1 MCISPLSAGGL
12 NLLLNFQKGGPWQDL
27 NFESGVAGKEGGNFF
42 QGELQFYKKNYL
54 KSEIFNDKK
63 SLWTKIFFSVITKN
77 SDWEILTKNL
87 VTFKRED
94 RVKDENLWYFG
105 RPLKNL
111 TFRGEFT
118 KNWYRKED
126 CLNSRGLDS
135 LQI

>member
-1 MCISPLSAGGL
+1 MCTPFLLGEGGGWTSNQILKKGGL
-12 NLLLNFQKGGPWQDL
+12 DKTSTFGGSCWERGGDFFRGCCNFNINK
-27 NFESGVAGKEGGNFF
+27 
-42 QGELQFYKKNYL
+42 L

-118 KNWYRKED
+118 KNWYRKGD